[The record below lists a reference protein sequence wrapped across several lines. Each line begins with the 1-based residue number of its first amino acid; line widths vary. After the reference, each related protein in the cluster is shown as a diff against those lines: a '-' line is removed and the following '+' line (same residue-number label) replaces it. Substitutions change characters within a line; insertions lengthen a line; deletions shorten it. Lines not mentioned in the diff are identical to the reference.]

1 MRICRHGIFYRVTAD
16 LCDDFSQA
24 ESYVCRIGTSVF
36 NCMIVLC
43 ALRIYGVVS
52 AVGFVMS
59 PSWSDIVFILIGM
72 IAHHLIGPFFS
83 YMSVEFMRSTK
94 PYNTFFKPLPKL
106 VFLGAHKYVLT
117 AIELKALE
125 SSLTKFVE
133 PKLQE
138 VLSSVDNVTAY
149 DAVNLLLLDY
159 QFGIP
164 MQSTEELQN
173 TKKEIQK

>member
-1 MRICRHGIFYRVTAD
+1 MRICRNGIFYRVTID

-24 ESYVCRIGTSVF
+24 ESYARSIGTTVF

-43 ALRIYGVVS
+43 ALRVYGVVS
-52 AVGFVMS
+52 AVGFGMS
-59 PSWSDIVFILIGM
+59 PSWSEIVFILIGI

-94 PYNTFFKPLPKL
+94 PYSTFFKPLPKL

-117 AIELKALE
+117 AKELKALK

-164 MQSTEELQN
+164 MQSAEELQK
-173 TKKEIQK
+173 TKNDSF